1 MDFEWDE
8 EKNSAN
14 IRKHGF
20 DFSDAWEIFEASMWV
35 RPDKR
40 FDYGEERWIGIG
52 SLGNRMVAVIFTEPD
67 EATIRIIS
75 LRKARKHERTKLEQ
89 AIKNRLGKN

>member
-1 MDFEWDE
+1 
-8 EKNSAN
+8 
-14 IRKHGF
+14 
-20 DFSDAWEIFEASMWV
+20 MWV

-67 EATIRIIS
+67 EDTIRIN
-75 LRKARKHERTKLEQ
+75 LLDRDRT
-89 AIKNRLGKN
+89 G